1 MEDFH
6 GMLLLKQFIL
16 AGQFPD
22 FKKKIRA
29 FSSALPL
36 VQQLK
41 NHRAINS
48 GGKTKAKPVYREWK
62 LYELI
67 QHIS

>member
-1 MEDFH
+1 MRMLTDFH

-36 VQQLK
+36 AQQLK
-41 NHRAINS
+41 NAINS
-48 GGKTKAKPVYREWK
+48 GGKTKAKPVYRE
-62 LYELI
+62 
-67 QHIS
+67 SCMN